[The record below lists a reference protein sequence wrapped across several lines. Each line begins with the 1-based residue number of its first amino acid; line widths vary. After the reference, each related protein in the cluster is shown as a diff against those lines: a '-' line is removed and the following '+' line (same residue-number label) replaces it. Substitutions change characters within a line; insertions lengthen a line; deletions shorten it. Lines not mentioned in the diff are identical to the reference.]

1 MTLLISTLG
10 VFTKYWPVFLQ
21 GLLATLLTS
30 FVVVL
35 FGTLLG
41 ILLSTIRL
49 SKYKLFAGLVETL
62 VSFLRGTPLLLQLY
76 FFYFALPQIVGMDIP
91 KEVSIIMALILNS
104 SAYVCEIFRA
114 GIQAV
119 DPGQR
124 EAAESLGLRE
134 KYIMLRIIIPQ
145 AIKNILPALGNE
157 FVTMIK
163 ETSLAST
170 FYVADLMTSYRIVM
184 NASYKA
190 VESLIILA
198 LVYFALTYTS
208 SRLVGVL
215 ERKLMASV

>member
-1 MTLLISTLG
+1 MSLLKSTWG
-10 VFTKYWPVFLQ
+10 VFLQYWPVFLQ

-35 FGTLLG
+35 CGTLLG
-41 ILLSTIRL
+41 VVLSTIRL
-49 SKYKLFAGLVETL
+49 SKLKLFSAVVESF

-76 FFYFALPQIVGMDIP
+76 FFYFALPEIVGMDIP
-91 KEVSIIMALILNS
+91 KEISIILALILNS

-124 EAAESLGLRE
+124 EAAESLGMRE
-134 KYIMLRIIIPQ
+134 KHILLRIIIPQ
-145 AIKNILPALGNE
+145 AVKNILPALGNE

-190 VESLIILA
+190 VESLMILA

-208 SRLVGVL
+208 SRLVGIL

>member
-1 MTLLISTLG
+1 
-10 VFTKYWPVFLQ
+10 
-21 GLLATLLTS
+21 
-30 FVVVL
+30 
-35 FGTLLG
+35 
-41 ILLSTIRL
+41 
-49 SKYKLFAGLVETL
+49 
-62 VSFLRGTPLLLQLY
+62 
-76 FFYFALPQIVGMDIP
+76 
-91 KEVSIIMALILNS
+91 
-104 SAYVCEIFRA
+104 
-114 GIQAV
+114 
-119 DPGQR
+119 
-124 EAAESLGLRE
+124 
-134 KYIMLRIIIPQ
+134 MLRIIIPQ